1 MIGNCCERR
10 ITPDDNGIYIKANG
24 WVRRGQT
31 VMIRKIAMYALVKT
45 GGKQYRVA
53 KDDTILVE
61 RIAADEGAE
70 VILNDIVM
78 LADGDKVTIGT
89 PKVEGAAVSAT
100 VMRQTRGPKI
110 IIFRRKRRKN
120 HRRTQGHRQDLTL
133 LKINDI
139 AEDAKKLRQRN
150 RSQNGSE
157 KSRDHDRKRR
167 EKASSEKSCGEKA
180 SAKSRRREKASRK
193 ESGKE
198 RLNTTPHCGMNK
210 MKGVELWHIKKQVVA
225 PETVAI
231 RLVVV
236 LV

>member
-1 MIGNCCERR
+1 
-10 ITPDDNGIYIKANG
+10 
-24 WVRRGQT
+24 
-31 VMIRKIAMYALVKT
+31 MYALVKT

-139 AEDAKKLRQRN
+139 AEDAKKLTPAKPAAKPAAKKAATTTE
-150 RSQNGSE
+150 SAAKKPAAKKAATE
-157 KSRDHDRKRR
+157 KPAP
-167 EKASSEKSCGEKA
+167 KAAAAKKPAAKKA
-180 SAKSRRREKASRK
+180 AK
-193 ESGKE
+193 
-198 RLNTTPHCGMNK
+198 
-210 MKGVELWHIKKQVVA
+210 KG
-225 PETVAI
+225 
-231 RLVVV
+231 
-236 LV
+236 

>member
-1 MIGNCCERR
+1 
-10 ITPDDNGIYIKANG
+10 
-24 WVRRGQT
+24 
-31 VMIRKIAMYALVKT
+31 MYALVKT

-139 AEDAKKLRQRN
+139 AEDAKKLTPA
-150 RSQNGSE
+150 
-157 KSRDHDRKRR
+157 KPAAKTAAK
-167 EKASSEKSCGEKA
+167 KAATTTESAAKKPAAKKA
-180 SAKSRRREKASRK
+180 AAKKPAPKAAAA
-193 ESGKE
+193 
-198 RLNTTPHCGMNK
+198 
-210 MKGVELWHIKKQVVA
+210 KKPAAKKVA
-225 PETVAI
+225 KKD
-231 RLVVV
+231 
-236 LV
+236 